1 MQPRNKTSPDPREL
15 GLGGFAVILGI
26 VVAVVAYG
34 FPGGSVYDVL
44 GPRLLPYLVALG
56 LVLCGAS
63 ILAGAFRGPRRP
75 PLEAM
80 DLLPVGLIA
89 LGLIVPVLFI
99 TTLGWI
105 PVAAIIFALGSRAF
119 GSRAVLPDLL
129 IGLVF
134 GVVTFV
140 LFNYALGLNLPAGV
154 FLARF
159 VGA

>member
-1 MQPRNKTSPDPREL
+1 MQPPNKSSPDLREL
-15 GLGGFAVILGI
+15 GLGGAAVILGI

-34 FPGGSVYDVL
+34 FPGGSAYDVL

-56 LVLCGAS
+56 LVLCGLS
-63 ILAGAFRGPRRP
+63 ILTGAVRGPRRP
-75 PLEAM
+75 PLETLDIM
-80 DLLPVGLIA
+80 PVVLVA
-89 LGLIVPVLFI
+89 LGLVVPVLLI

-105 PVAAIIFALGSRAF
+105 PVAATIFALGSRAF
-119 GSRAVLPDLL
+119 GSRAVLLDLV

-159 VGA
+159 LGA